1 VGQAIPQGDN
11 LNTGVIAIIP
21 ARSGSKGVP
30 DKNIRLLG
38 NHPLIAYSIAAAK
51 LSGIERV
58 LVSTDSKKY
67 AEIAEK
73 YGAEV
78 PFLRPTELAADQS
91 TDLEFM
97 QHAMDWFRDTHSFVP
112 EFWVHLRPTTP
123 LRNPKKI
130 VEALKYIEA
139 NSELD
144 SLRSAH
150 AAEHSP
156 FKWFLKDKQGLF
168 KGIKKYLTPELIN
181 KPRQDFPKVYI
192 PNGYV
197 DVIKYSRV
205 KKYKSLHGSK
215 MYIFETEEI
224 NEIDKESDFDYMSYI
239 LQKNIH
245 HLALSEFL
253 NESNRV

>member
-97 QHAMDWFRDTHSFVP
+97 QHAMNFMSKVGEVVP
-112 EFWVHLRPTTP
+112 EYWIHLRPTTP
-123 LRNPKKI
+123 LRDPNILK
-130 VEALKYIEA
+130 EAINFIQQHPEA
-139 NSELD
+139 H

-150 AAEHSP
+150 PAPESP
-156 FKWFLKDKQGLF
+156 FKWFLRDSVGYFQGLRED
-168 KGIKKYLTPELIN
+168 LTPEKVNL
-181 KPRQDFPKVYI
+181 PRQTFPTMYVPDGYI
-192 PNGYV
+192 DIVRSSWVLTQQN
-197 DVIKYSRV
+197 
-205 KKYKSLHGSK
+205 LHGHN
-215 MYIFETEEI
+215 MYVFESPVCT
-224 NEIDKESDFDYMSYI
+224 EIDTIKDF
-239 LQKNIH
+239 
-245 HLALSEFL
+245 EFL
-253 NESNRV
+253 EYQLSKEGTLLNEYFQKLT